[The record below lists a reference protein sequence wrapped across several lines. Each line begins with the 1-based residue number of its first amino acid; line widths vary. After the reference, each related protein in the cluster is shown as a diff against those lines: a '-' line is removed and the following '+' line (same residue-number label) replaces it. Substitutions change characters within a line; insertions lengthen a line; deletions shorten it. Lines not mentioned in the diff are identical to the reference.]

1 MVLRDVSISPWRN
14 YNNIVEGD
22 REVGERYSEGED
34 MVREKY
40 EGDRC
45 NAVGCGGIRVEDTIG
60 QGRTSRSPSPLMVK
74 TCSFC
79 GDHAGERREERSGEN
94 GLVFS

>member
-1 MVLRDVSISPWRN
+1 MGRWEKDIA
-14 YNNIVEGD
+14 
-22 REVGERYSEGED
+22 REKD

-60 QGRTSRSPSPLMVK
+60 QGRTSKSPSPLMVR

-79 GDHAGERREERSGEN
+79 GDHAGERRKETSSGVERM
-94 GLVFS
+94 V